1 MILGVHITSTKI
13 FDGDIKNYILHVFE
27 ILSNLKVTFYIS
39 PNLGLFWVKKTQ
51 STFSLGKI
59 KNTTDNFQHK

>member
-1 MILGVHITSTKI
+1 MLNLMILGVHITSTKI

-39 PNLGLFWVKKTQ
+39 PNLLF
-51 STFSLGKI
+51 
-59 KNTTDNFQHK
+59 

>member
-1 MILGVHITSTKI
+1 MDKIMLGSLKKKKKLNLMILGVHITSTKI

-39 PNLGLFWVKKTQ
+39 PNLGLF
-51 STFSLGKI
+51 
-59 KNTTDNFQHK
+59 

>member
-39 PNLGLFWVKKTQ
+39 PNLLFWVKKTQ

>member
-1 MILGVHITSTKI
+1 MLNLMILGVHITSTKI

-39 PNLGLFWVKKTQ
+39 PNLGLESRKH
-51 STFSLGKI
+51 SLH
-59 KNTTDNFQHK
+59 FH